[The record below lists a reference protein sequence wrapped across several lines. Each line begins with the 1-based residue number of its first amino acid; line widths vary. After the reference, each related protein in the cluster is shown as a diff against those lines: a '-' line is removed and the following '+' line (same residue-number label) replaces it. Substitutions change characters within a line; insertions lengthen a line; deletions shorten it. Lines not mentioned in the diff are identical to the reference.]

1 MSDLDGLF
9 DAHMA
14 IGLALDYPGV
24 DWPERLDAIE
34 QATLA
39 ESVAIPLRRFI
50 DVAREW
56 GPVRLREH
64 YVSTFDN
71 KRRCNLYMTYFN
83 MGDTRRRG
91 AALVNFS
98 SLYRAVGFEPDE
110 KELPDYLPLL
120 LELSARSRDLLVSEV
135 LAAVLPGIEITRQA
149 LARLNSPYAH
159 VLDALTATLPS
170 LTEDQRAHVMN
181 LISQGPPNEL
191 VGLSDNHLPVFAKGQ
206 LPVFA
211 KGLS

>member
-14 IGLALDYPGV
+14 IGLALDYPGD
-24 DWPERLDAIE
+24 DWSERLDAIE
-34 QATLA
+34 QVTLA
-39 ESVAIPLRRFI
+39 ESVAIPLRRFLE
-50 DVAREW
+50 VAREW

-64 YVSTFDN
+64 YVATFDN

-98 SLYRAVGFEPDE
+98 TLYRAVGYEPDD

-149 LARLNSPYAH
+149 LNRFNSPYAH
-159 VLDALTATLPS
+159 VLDALKATLPS
-170 LTEDQRAHVMN
+170 LTEDQRAHVMS
-181 LISQGPPNEL
+181 LITQGPPNEL
-191 VGLSDNHLPVFAKGQ
+191 VGLSDTQLPVFAKGQ

>member
-14 IGLALDYPGV
+14 LGLALDYPGA
-24 DWPERLDAIE
+24 DWTERLDAIE
-34 QATLA
+34 QVALA

-56 GPVRLREH
+56 GPARLREH

-71 KRRCNLYMTYFN
+71 KRRCNLYMTYFT

-98 SLYRAVGFEPDE
+98 ALYRAVGYEPDE
-110 KELPDYLPLL
+110 RELPDYLPLL

-135 LAAVLPGIEITRQA
+135 LAAVLPGIEVTRQA
-149 LARLNSPYAH
+149 LVGLDSPYAH
-159 VLDALTATLPS
+159 LLDALTATLPS
-170 LTEDQRAHVMN
+170 LTDDQRADVMS

-191 VGLSDNHLPVFAKGQ
+191 VGLSDTQLPAFAKGQ

>member
-1 MSDLDGLF
+1 MSDIDALF

-14 IGLALDYPGV
+14 LGLALDYPGD

-34 QATLA
+34 AAHLA
-39 ESVAIPLRRFI
+39 ESVDIPIRRFI
-50 DVAREW
+50 AVARDW

-64 YVSTFDN
+64 YVATFDN

-98 SLYRAVGFEPDE
+98 SLYRAVGFEADDR
-110 KELPDYLPLL
+110 ELPDYLPLL

-135 LAAVLPGIEITRQA
+135 LAAVHPGIEITRQA
-149 LARLNSPYAH
+149 LIRLNSPYAH
-159 VLDALTATLPS
+159 LLDALTATLPS
-170 LTEDQRAHVMN
+170 LTDEQRARVID
-181 LISQGPPNEL
+181 LISEGPPNEL
-191 VGLSDNHLPVFAKGQ
+191 VGLSDAQLPVFATGQ